1 MPYIAKG
8 VRSVYDELIK
18 ELTSQLVRREDMP
31 GRLNY
36 CVSSIVF
43 KLFEDNPC
51 YSNANNL
58 MGALSCVQQEFYRR
72 KVAPLE
78 DKKIIE
84 NGDI

>member
-1 MPYIAKG
+1 MPYIKQQD
-8 VRSVYDELIK
+8 RKNYDELVK
-18 ELTSQLVRREDMP
+18 ELISQLVRREDMP

-36 CVSSIVF
+36 CISSIVF

-72 KVAPLE
+72 KVALLE
-78 DKKIIE
+78 DKKINE